1 MADSAPHHLS
11 HLALESLHDAGWQGQ
26 GNLPLQA
33 LPRLSA
39 ELHQP
44 QGQLFWSLALGQRA
58 GADGRAQLWL
68 QAHAHAELPLL
79 CQRCLQ
85 PMVWPL
91 QVQQDYR
98 FVPTEAQA
106 EAEDAEAE
114 EDVLAWQPTLDAL
127 SLLEDEALLALPAF
141 PVHPQGTPGCGP
153 QAAPADPNQ
162 TPHPFAALAALRK
175 G

>member
-1 MADSAPHHLS
+1 
-11 HLALESLHDAGWQGQ
+11 HLALESLPDAGWQGQ

-79 CQRCLQ
+79 CQRCL
-85 PMVWPL
+85 P
-91 QVQQDYR
+91 
-98 FVPTEAQA
+98 
-106 EAEDAEAE
+106 
-114 EDVLAWQPTLDAL
+114 
-127 SLLEDEALLALPAF
+127 ALP
-141 PVHPQGTPGCGP
+141 VQPQGTPGGGP